1 MFLSNFSVKKPI
13 ATIVLIMAMMC
24 MGLLALSKLRVNQ
37 SPDVELPFIILNVP
51 YPGASPDTVERE
63 IINRL
68 EKSMQSIPGVTE
80 VNSEAEEGMATIFMK
95 FDFKRNLI
103 EASDDVRNAI
113 ATVRYKL
120 PVEMREPILRRIDP
134 SAQPIMSVALSSSK
148 QSHAEISR
156 LAEDQLADKFRAI
169 PGVST
174 VQVNGSL
181 KRELSVLLHAEK
193 LREYNVSVSEVTN
206 ALRLQNTNAPVGKVR
221 GVLDE
226 KSIRLVGRIE
236 RPEDFQ
242 QIVVKRNGDTIVR
255 LNQVADIK
263 DGFAD
268 INGLSVRSGAP
279 NVGIQIAR
287 SRDASTVAVA
297 TKVRELTAELQK
309 DLPAGTRIE
318 VVRDGGKDAQR
329 SLNNV
334 VESLIFGAVLTIFVV
349 YAFLNSWRSTL
360 ITALSLPTSVMA
372 AFIAVWLCGFT
383 LNFMTLLGLSLAI
396 GVLIDDA
403 IVVRENIVRHMENG
417 EDRRTAALNGTAEI
431 GMAVASTTFSIMAVF
446 IPVAFMPGIS
456 GEWFRPFA
464 LTVTCS
470 VAVSLFI
477 SFTLDPMLS
486 AFWGDPPGYHHAPK
500 SGLSKLLARF
510 NTWFDHQA
518 DRYGN
523 VIAWALH
530 HRRWMAAIAVAS
542 FAGAIGLHIWK
553 GGSAFLPK
561 QDGSN
566 LAIDVRTPASSS
578 VEYSRLKMEEAA
590 ALARGIKEVKE
601 TNSYINPSGGRIYVD
616 IGMRTERN
624 RTGSEIAVELREKV
638 QRLVGAEYVVQDDL
652 NNGGGKPVQ
661 IEFTGPDTRKLME
674 LTSVYMDKLRQV
686 KGAVDVGLSQQDP
699 KDELQIE
706 LDRALANS
714 MGISVGDAAN
724 ALRVAFA
731 GIEVGDWVDPTGET
745 RDVAVRLDPNDRIN
759 IENIARLPIPV
770 IGSNMMVPLDQ
781 IAKITM
787 GKGPSGI
794 EHKDG
799 KRVITVSANAQG
811 RSNGEVTADAMKL
824 AKSMDF
830 PPGYGLSLG
839 GAGKDQQELF
849 TQIII
854 SLVSGIGLMYL
865 ILVMQFGS
873 FTAPTAVMLSLP
885 LSLIGVVLALLLT
898 KGTINLMSLI
908 GIIMLMGLVAKNAIL
923 LLDAARSRE
932 AEGMDR
938 EEALMAAGRA
948 RLRPILMTTFALIAG
963 MLPVAMAYG
972 ESGQFYQPLAI
983 AIIGGTITS
992 TFLTLLVVPTFY
1004 DSIEITRDRMVA
1016 KFGRRAERFH
1026 ALPAFVMTFV
1036 EVILALTFVR
1046 LVFRLLVKAWRFA
1059 TGRRAPAAKAG
1070 VGKAKLVK
1078 AETV

>member
-13 ATIVLIMAMMC
+13 ATIVLIIAMMC

-37 SPDVELPFIILNVP
+37 NPDVDIPIIVVQIP
-51 YPGASPDTVERE
+51 YPGASPETSERE
-63 IINRL
+63 ILSRL
-68 EKSMQSIPGVTE
+68 EKQMQAITGVTE
-80 VNSEAEEGMATIFMK
+80 VNAYANEGNATIVLR

-113 ATVRYKL
+113 ASVRYKL
-120 PVEMREPILRRIDP
+120 PVEMREPVLMRVDP
-134 SAQPIMSVALSSSK
+134 SAQPIMNLSLSSSV

-156 LAEDQLADKFRAI
+156 LAEDQLADRFRAI
-169 PGVST
+169 DGVAS
-174 VQVNGSL
+174 VKVGGSL

-193 LREYNVSVSEVTN
+193 LREYNVSASDVTN
-206 ALRLQNTNAPVGKVR
+206 ALARQNTNAPVGKVR
-221 GVLDE
+221 SELDE
-226 KSIRLVGRIE
+226 KGIRLVGRIE
-236 RPEDFQ
+236 RPDDFSQ
-242 QIVVKRNGDTIVR
+242 VVVKRNGDTIVR
-255 LNQVADIK
+255 LNQVADIR

-268 INGLSVRSGAP
+268 INSVSTRSGKP
-279 NVGIQIAR
+279 NVGIQIVR
-287 SRDASTVAVA
+287 SREASTVSIA
-297 TKVRELTAELQK
+297 TKVREMVGEIQK
-309 DLPAGTRIE
+309 ELPAGTKLE
-318 VVRDGGKDAQR
+318 VTRDGGDEAQR

-334 VESLIFGAVLTIFVV
+334 IESLVLGAVLTIFVV

-403 IVVRENIVRHMENG
+403 IVVRENIVRHMEMG
-417 EDRRTAALNGTAEI
+417 QDRRTAALEGTAEI

-464 LTVTCS
+464 LTVACS
-470 VAVSLFI
+470 VIVSLFI

-486 AFWGDPPGYHHAPK
+486 AFWGDPPGHHHAPK
-500 SGLSKLLARF
+500 KGIEKVLARF
-510 NTWFDHQA
+510 NVWFDHQA
-518 DRYGN
+518 DRYSR

-530 HRRWMAAIAVAS
+530 HRKWMAFIAVAS
-542 FAGAIGLHIWK
+542 LVLALGLHSK
-553 GGSAFLPK
+553 FGGSAFLPK
-561 QDGSN
+561 MDAGQ
-566 LAIDVRTPASSS
+566 LAIEVRTPASSS
-578 VEYSRLKMEEAA
+578 VGYARLKMEEAA
-590 ALARGIKEVKE
+590 TLARTLPEAKE
-601 TNSYINPSGGRIYVD
+601 TNSNVEAGGGRIYVD
-616 IGMRTERN
+616 IGKRNERK
-624 RTGSEIAVELREKV
+624 RSAADIAVELREKIG
-638 QRLVGAEYVVQDDL
+638 RLVGAEYVVMDDL
-652 NNGGGKPVQ
+652 NGNGKPVQ

-674 LTSVYMDKLRQV
+674 LTSVYMDKLRQIP
-686 KGAVDVGLSQQDP
+686 GAVDVTLSQQDP

-706 LDRALANS
+706 LDRGLSNM
-714 MGISVGDAAN
+714 MGISVGDAAT

-745 RDVAVRLDPNDRIN
+745 RDVAVRLAPEDRVGT
-759 IENIARLPIPV
+759 ENIARLPIAV
-770 IGSNMMVPLDQ
+770 TGSNMMVPLDQ

-787 GKGPSGI
+787 GKGPSEI

-799 KRVITVSANAQG
+799 KRIITVSANVQG

-839 GAGKDQQELF
+839 GSGKDQAELF
-849 TQIII
+849 TQMTIA
-854 SLVSGIGLMYL
+854 LVSGIGLMYL

-873 FTAPTAVMLSLP
+873 FTAPLGVMMSLP
-885 LSLIGVVLALLLT
+885 LSLIGVVVALLLT
-898 KGTINLMSLI
+898 KGTLNLMSFI

-963 MLPVAMAYG
+963 MFPVALAMG
-972 ESGQFYQPLAI
+972 DSGQFYQPLAI

-992 TFLTLLVVPTFY
+992 TLLTLLVVPTFY
-1004 DSIEITRDRMVA
+1004 DSIEIARDRMAA
-1016 KFGRRAERFH
+1016 KFHRRVARFT

-1036 EVILALTFVR
+1036 EAILTIVMVR
-1046 LVFRLLVKAWRFA
+1046 FVFRMIVKAGRFA
-1059 TGRRAPAAKAG
+1059 TGRREGTAAA
-1070 VGKAKLVK
+1070 
-1078 AETV
+1078 

>member
-13 ATIVLIMAMMC
+13 ATIVLILAMMC
-24 MGLLALSKLRVNQ
+24 LGLLALKKLRVNQ
-37 SPDVELPFIILNVP
+37 NPDVEVPFILVNVP

-63 IINRL
+63 IVNRL

-80 VNSEAEEGMATIFMK
+80 VNSSADEGMATIFMK

-113 ATVRYKL
+113 ASVRYKL
-120 PVEMREPILRRIDP
+120 PLEMREPILRRIDP
-134 SAQPIMSVALSSSK
+134 AAQPIMGLALSSSS

-156 LAEDQLADKFRAI
+156 LAEDVLADRFRGI
-169 PGVST
+169 DGVST
-174 VQVNGSL
+174 VKVNGSL
-181 KRELSVLLHAEK
+181 KRELSVLLRAEK
-193 LREYNVSVSEVTN
+193 LREYNVSVGEVVA
-206 ALRLQNTNAPVGKVR
+206 ALRNQNTNAPVGKVR
-221 GVLDE
+221 GSLDE

-242 QIVVKRNGDTIVR
+242 QVVVKRNGDTIVR
-255 LNQVADIK
+255 LNQVAEIK
-263 DGFAD
+263 DGFSD
-268 INGLSVRSGAP
+268 IDSLSIRSGKS
-279 NVGIQIAR
+279 NVGIQVAR

-297 TKVRELTAELQK
+297 NKVRKLVDEIQK
-309 DLPAGTRIE
+309 ELPAGTKLE
-318 VVRDGGKDAQR
+318 VNRDGGEDAQN

-334 VESLIFGAVLTIFVV
+334 IESLIFGAVLTIFVV
-349 YAFLNSWRSTL
+349 YAFLNSWRSTM
-360 ITALSLPTSVMA
+360 ITALSLPTSVLA

-446 IPVAFMPGIS
+446 IPVAFMPGMA

-470 VAVSLFI
+470 VMVSLFI

-486 AFWGDPPGYHHAPK
+486 AFWGDPPGHHHAPRK
-500 SGLSKLLARF
+500 GFGKALARF

-518 DRYGN
+518 DRYGH

-530 HRRWMAAIAVAS
+530 HRRWMSVMALATMVA
-542 FAGAIGLHIWK
+542 AIGLHVK
-553 GGSAFLPK
+553 FGGSSFLPK
-561 QDGSN
+561 FDGGN
-566 LAIDVRTPASSS
+566 VAIDVRTPASSS
-578 VEYSRLKMEEAA
+578 VEYARLKMEKAA
-590 ALARGIKEVKE
+590 EIARTLPETKE
-601 TNSYINPSGGRIYVD
+601 TNSYINAGGGRVYVD
-616 IGMRTERN
+616 IGKRGERKRTAAEV
-624 RTGSEIAVELREKV
+624 AAELREKIG
-638 QRLVGAEYVVQDDL
+638 RLVGAEYVVLDDL
-652 NNGGGKPVQ
+652 NNGGNKPVQ
-661 IEFTGPDTRKLME
+661 IEFSGPDSRKLME
-674 LTSVYMDKLRQV
+674 LTTVYMDKLRQV
-686 KGAVDVGLSQQDP
+686 PGAVDVGLSQQDP

-706 LDRALANS
+706 MNRALANS
-714 MGISVGDAAN
+714 MGISVGDAAQ

-745 RDVAVRLDPNDRIN
+745 RDVAVRLHPEDRVNTEN
-759 IENIARLPIPV
+759 IERLPIAV
-770 IGSNMMVPLDQ
+770 NGSTMMVPLDQ

-799 KRVITVSANAQG
+799 RRVITVSANAQG

-849 TQIII
+849 TEMVIA
-854 SLVSGIGLMYL
+854 LLSGIGLMYL

-873 FTAPTAVMLSLP
+873 FTAPLAVMLSLP

-898 KGTINLMSLI
+898 KSTINLMSLI

-923 LLDAARSRE
+923 LLDAARARE
-932 AEGMDR
+932 AEGFGR
-938 EEALMAAGRA
+938 EDALMSAGRA

-963 MLPVAMAYG
+963 MFPVALALG
-972 ESGQFYQPLAI
+972 DTGQFYQPLAI

-992 TFLTLLVVPTFY
+992 TLLTLLVVPTFY
-1004 DSIEITRDRMVA
+1004 DSIEIARDRMAA
-1016 KFGRRAERFH
+1016 KFQRRAVRFH
-1026 ALPAFVMTFV
+1026 ALPAFVMTLV
-1036 EVILALTFVR
+1036 EAILALTFVR
-1046 LVFRLLVKAWRFA
+1046 LVFRLLVKAGRFA
-1059 TGRRAPAAKAG
+1059 SGRGRAAAA
-1070 VGKAKLVK
+1070 
-1078 AETV
+1078 

>member
-13 ATIVLIMAMMC
+13 ATLVLIIGMMC
-24 MGLLALSKLRVNQ
+24 MGLLALNHLRVNQ
-37 SPDVELPFIILNVP
+37 NPDVEIPIIVVTIP
-51 YPGASPDTVERE
+51 YPGASPETSERE
-63 IINRL
+63 LIQRL
-68 EKSMQSIPGVTE
+68 EKPMQAITGVTE
-80 VNSEAEEGMATIFMK
+80 VNAYANEGSATIVLR

-113 ATVRYKL
+113 AAVRYKL
-120 PVEMREPILRRIDP
+120 PTEMREPVLRRVDP
-134 SAQPIMSVALSSSK
+134 SAQPIMNLALSSSS

-156 LAEDQLADKFRAI
+156 LAEDQLADRFRAVD
-169 PGVST
+169 GVAN

-181 KRELSVLLHAEK
+181 RRELSVLLHSEK
-193 LREYNVSVSEVTN
+193 LREYNVSVSEVAN
-206 ALRLQNTNAPVGKVR
+206 ALSRQNTNAPVGKVR
-221 GVLDE
+221 SELDE
-226 KSIRLVGRIE
+226 KGIRLVGRIE
-236 RPEDFQ
+236 RPEDFSQ
-242 QIVVKRNGDTIVR
+242 VVVKRNGDTIVR

-268 INGLSVRSGAP
+268 IDSASMRSGKP
-279 NVGIQIAR
+279 NVAIQIIR
-287 SRDASTVAVA
+287 SREASTVAIA
-297 TKVRELTAELQK
+297 KKVRAEIEQIRK
-309 DLPAGTRIE
+309 DLPAGTKLDISY
-318 VVRDGGKDAQR
+318 DGGEDAQG

-334 VESLIFGAVLTIFVV
+334 IESLVLGAVLTIFVV

-360 ITALSLPTSVMA
+360 ITALSLPTSVLA

-417 EDRRTAALNGTAEI
+417 ADRRTAALEGTSEI

-464 LTVTCS
+464 LTVACS
-470 VAVSLFI
+470 VIVSLFI

-486 AFWGDPPGYHHAPK
+486 AYWGDPPGHHHAPK
-500 SGLSKLLARF
+500 KGIEKYLAKF
-510 NTWFDHQA
+510 NVWFDHQA
-518 DRYGN
+518 NRYGH

-530 HRRWMAAIAVAS
+530 HRRWMAIIAVLSLVA
-542 FAGAIGLHIWK
+542 ALGLQGK
-553 GGSAFLPK
+553 FGGTSFLPK
-561 QDGSN
+561 QDSGQ
-566 LAIDVRTPASSS
+566 LLIEVRTPASSS
-578 VEYSRLKMEEAA
+578 VGYARMKMEEAA
-590 ALARGIKEVKE
+590 ALARTMPE
-601 TNSYINPSGGRIYVD
+601 TKDTNASINSGGGRIYVD
-616 IGMRTERN
+616 IGKRGERK
-624 RTGSEIAVELREKV
+624 RSASELAVELREKIA
-638 QRLVGAEYVVQDDL
+638 RLVGAEYTVTDDL
-652 NNGGGKPVQ
+652 NGNGKPVQ
-661 IEFTGPDTRKLME
+661 IEFTGPDSRKLMD
-674 LTSVYMDKLRQV
+674 LTNAYMEKLRQV
-686 KGAVDVGLSQQDP
+686 PGAVDVTLSQQDP

-706 LDRALANS
+706 LDRGLSNM
-714 MGISVGDAAN
+714 MGISVGDAAT

-745 RDVAVRLDPNDRIN
+745 RDVAVRLAPEDRVGLEN
-759 IENIARLPIPV
+759 IERLPIAV
-770 IGSNMMVPLDQ
+770 TGSNMMVPLDQ

-787 GKGPSGI
+787 GKGPSAI

-799 KRVITVSANAQG
+799 KRVVRVSANAQG
-811 RSNGEVTADAMKL
+811 RSNGEVMDDALKL

-839 GAGKDQQELF
+839 GQSKDQQEVF
-849 TQIII
+849 TQMTIA
-854 SLVSGIGLMYL
+854 LVSGIGLMYL

-873 FTAPTAVMLSLP
+873 FTAPLAVMLSLP
-885 LSLIGVVLALLLT
+885 LSLIGVVVALLLT
-898 KGTINLMSLI
+898 HGTLNLMSFI

-938 EEALMAAGRA
+938 EDALMAAGRA

-963 MLPVAMAYG
+963 MLPVALALGDSG
-972 ESGQFYQPLAI
+972 EFYQPLAI

-992 TFLTLLVVPTFY
+992 TVLTLLVVPTFY
-1004 DSIEITRDRMVA
+1004 DSIEIARDRMVA
-1016 KFGRRAERFH
+1016 KFHRRAARFT

-1036 EVILALTFVR
+1036 EAILTLVLVR
-1046 LVFRLLVKAWRFA
+1046 LLFRLIVKAGRFA
-1059 TGRRAPAAKAG
+1059 TRRGRPATA
-1070 VGKAKLVK
+1070 
-1078 AETV
+1078 